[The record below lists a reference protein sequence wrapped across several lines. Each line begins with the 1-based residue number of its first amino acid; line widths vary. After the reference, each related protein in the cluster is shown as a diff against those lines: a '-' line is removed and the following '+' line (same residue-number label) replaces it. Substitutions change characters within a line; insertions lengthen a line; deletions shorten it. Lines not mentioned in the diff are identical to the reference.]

1 MSTERNL
8 STDDLLVDREDNTG
22 EDRSAPES
30 PVLVGQE
37 RAASTGSRPDSR
49 GYDEGSDAAI
59 TRDSDD
65 ASPARER
72 SVDASDP
79 GSAPLFA
86 REDADRYREQWREVQ
101 GQFVDRPREAV
112 QEADR
117 LVAEL
122 MQRLAAQF
130 SESRQGLERQWDG
143 DDDVSTEEL
152 RVALTRYRSFFE
164 RLLSA

>member
-1 MSTERNL
+1 MSDERNL
-8 STDDLLVDREDNTG
+8 STDDLVVDREDTTTG
-22 EDRSAPES
+22 EDQSA
-30 PVLVGQE
+30 
-37 RAASTGSRPDSR
+37 RDSR
-49 GYDEGSDAAI
+49 VMVEHDEGSDAPI

-65 ASPARER
+65 AAPARH
-72 SVDASDP
+72 SSAGGSDP

-86 REDADRYREQWREVQ
+86 SEDADRYREQWREVQ

-143 DDDVSTEEL
+143 DDDVSTEDL

>member
-1 MSTERNL
+1 MTQESNL
-8 STDDLLVDREDNTG
+8 NTDDLLVRRDDAADEPTAAESRVSGGGTNQSEVDERTGDGSRTSRG
-22 EDRSAPES
+22 ED
-30 PVLVGQE
+30 
-37 RAASTGSRPDSR
+37 
-49 GYDEGSDAAI
+49 
-59 TRDSDD
+59 
-65 ASPARER
+65 
-72 SVDASDP
+72 DP

-86 REDADRYREQWREVQ
+86 ADDAERYREQWRDVQ

-112 QEADR
+112 EGADH

-143 DDDVSTEEL
+143 NDDVSTEDL
-152 RVALTRYRSFFE
+152 RVAMTRYRSFFE